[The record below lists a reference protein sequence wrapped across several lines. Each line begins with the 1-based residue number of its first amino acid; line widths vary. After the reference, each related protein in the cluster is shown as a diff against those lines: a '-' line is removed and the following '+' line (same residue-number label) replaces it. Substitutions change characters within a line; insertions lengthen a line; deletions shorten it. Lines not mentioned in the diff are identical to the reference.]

1 MTVRKPL
8 VIANGQIEQLQ
19 AGDTISVPDF
29 VQQTADA
36 TLIAGAAVY
45 QSAADHV
52 NKAQANALSTSQF
65 TGLAVAAITS
75 GASGGIQNNG
85 ILAMTTTQWDAVAG
99 TTGGLVFG
107 QAYYLSPTTAS
118 FLTST
123 APTTVGQTVVQ
134 VGIGI
139 STTEILISTN
149 PLVVL
154 L

>member
-8 VIANGQIEQLQ
+8 VMVAGQIQQLQ
-19 AGDTISVPDF
+19 SGDSISVPDY

-52 NKAQANALSTSQF
+52 NKAQANATSTSQV

-75 GASGGIQNNG
+75 GAAGGIQNNG
-85 ILAMTTTQWDAVAG
+85 ILALTTAQWDAVAG
-99 TTGGLVFG
+99 TTGGLAFG
-107 QAYYLSPTTAS
+107 TVYYLSAGTAS

-134 VGIGI
+134 VGVGV
-139 STTEILISTN
+139 STTEMLITTN